1 MTDAQREERA
11 IWKLEQ
17 AGYRV
22 RHAAGRYIVTTL
34 ERADELDDLAS
45 LIDYAE
51 DIYAA
56 HWAGRRLTLSA

>member
-17 AGYRV
+17 VGYRV
-22 RHAAGRYIVTTL
+22 RREAGRYIVTTL
-34 ERADELDDLAS
+34 ERADELDDLSS
-45 LIDYAE
+45 LIVYAD

-56 HWAGRRLTLSA
+56 HWAGRRLALSA